1 MWESGGILKYY
12 EKCFHALAHF
22 FLGCLLKFV
31 EPLVHCV
38 KNRCCFCCGLY
49 FCILL
54 DLLDTTDTLVA
65 EVPGVNVA
73 AVAAEDVIYAP
84 LYASITKLM
93 VEEAGASASI
103 LSGVKSISP
112 GLDIMPT
119 TTICWL
125 LVYHGYAT
133 VIPIITA
140 ILVSYFIVFNIMI
153 IITWVQEPSGFFG
166 FFCALFDGFEQAFF
180 VAFGVALIVAG
191 LVIPGITKRLH
202 NTNRAGESEAHD
214 ESTCA
219 YVVKN
224 SIKLML
230 VLIGIVVLCITES
243 LKNAF
248 AQHLVHHGFE
258 KKLCH

>member
-1 MWESGGILKYY
+1 
-12 EKCFHALAHF
+12 
-22 FLGCLLKFV
+22 
-31 EPLVHCV
+31 
-38 KNRCCFCCGLY
+38 
-49 FCILL
+49 
-54 DLLDTTDTLVA
+54 VA
-65 EVPGVNVA
+65 EVPVVNVA
-73 AVAAEDVIYAP
+73 TVAAEDVIYAP
-84 LYASITKLM
+84 LYAAITKLM

-125 LVYHGYAT
+125 LVYSGYT
-133 VIPIITA
+133 HVVPILTA

-166 FFCALFDGFEQAFF
+166 LFCAFFDGFDQAFV
-180 VAFGVALIVAG
+180 VAFCVALIVAG
-191 LVIPGITKRLH
+191 LVIPGITKPLY
-202 NTNRAGESEAHD
+202 NTNEAAESEAD
-214 ESTCA
+214 DDSTCGSTCG

-230 VLIGIVVLCITES
+230 VLIGIVVLCGTES
-243 LKNAF
+243 GKNAF
-248 AQHLVHHGFE
+248 AQHLIHHGLE